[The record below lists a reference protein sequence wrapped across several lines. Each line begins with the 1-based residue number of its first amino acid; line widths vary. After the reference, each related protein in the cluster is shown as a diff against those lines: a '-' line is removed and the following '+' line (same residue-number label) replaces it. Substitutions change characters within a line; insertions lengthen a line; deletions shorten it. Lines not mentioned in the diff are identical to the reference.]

1 MATLAPNPVMEPGAA
16 ALHAANHDESPAVPD
31 EEHEAPAELAAAQTS
46 ADEDDQ
52 HGSHEDKPSGKKLS
66 QRQRLSEACTEA
78 LSTMHDAKPD
88 AAGFYKDEIIAAVKA
103 RHGYTDKPEIYQIV
117 LGDNKVFS
125 REVGTRKQGV
135 KQGR

>member
-1 MATLAPNPVMEPGAA
+1 MCI
-16 ALHAANHDESPAVPD
+16 
-31 EEHEAPAELAAAQTS
+31 
-46 ADEDDQ
+46 
-52 HGSHEDKPSGKKLS
+52 
-66 QRQRLSEACTEA
+66 RACTQVPWFVLEYLIPVA
-78 LSTMHDAKPD
+78 YPKQLRRWLSRGGNDEGAKPD
-88 AAGFYKDEIIAAVKA
+88 AAGFYKDEIIAAVKT